1 MVDEIREI
9 IRKIARG
16 EKLTKREKE
25 KISKHSEREAKRTVE
40 KAKKKKKTISQPSVS
55 KPSIS
60 KPSKPSR
67 RSGGGGGVS
76 RPSEPKKKISVV
88 YIDEKGRYE
97 HMQEI
102 DPEKWE
108 RIKKKYGWKELKR
121 VEGRK
126 ILQSEVNKAISEDTG
141 KIPLVGGGTLY
152 YSKAKYEGKTPE
164 EIVEEVN
171 IKRAE
176 ESKVTIEK
184 LKSGEKSVWVTPENK
199 IIISGRHPPGGM
211 SEKTAEERGFRR
223 VSPENVEI
231 KEGKIIASV
240 PVGISKAPKE
250 PLKEATPE
258 EVVGALR
265 GSIKLGKAKK
275 EELIEL
281 TPEEYKGYEALL
293 TREEEAKKELK
304 KKEEELKRKKEE
316 ISREFEEMHPIAKGL
331 VSVAVGFKNI
341 PDIAE
346 LTYLKA
352 TGQEEKWREKR
363 AEMLTE
369 FKGLGKEIVEKP
381 TKGVPKALAETFT
394 EGASQLP
401 LYAGLGKVVTPVVG
415 GVMAKATQIGVKTG
429 ATAKGVVYGLGAVA
443 VTVPLVDVTM
453 EAIQGNM
460 QNVVRKSAQ
469 YGTELG
475 AFTLGAVSSQ
485 PLRVGLL
492 GGKKFKL
499 KFKPKKFKPTK
510 APKVKGEELPKTWA
524 RSPYWSDA
532 ETVHQNVV
540 RQMKI
545 IQKNALKPLESRELA
560 EVVKV
565 KFPKPLTKT
574 TPVVPKTEH
583 AFVIPKYAEVKPHQI
598 PLDFGKTIKLKG
610 AKIVGYDE
618 AGRITLLKGKRLY
631 YLEVA
636 EIEHIH
642 PDFVAYRIISVVK
655 GKPKV
660 VVKGFVKKS
669 AIRKMGEVALEKMKV
684 LSPEYVELRPTT
696 KPKIKTLKDI
706 VKDVDS
712 HYSSI
717 SKGLS
722 REGTSQKLRLKAPKT
737 KKSLTEKLAVKTATK
752 EKIRL
757 KVKARPKTLTQRLY
771 LHQKRMAKLQTQMKA
786 RQKLLSSLG
795 ITLDQLYKKGILP
808 MQTQRYMVKLR
819 EKARTKEEIRRRGLL
834 PLPILAQKPLQDI
847 TQIIDQQYSQVTRQI
862 TQQETITQPIQ
873 EQKPLLD
880 TDVVAPAKPRVKK
893 GRKGGGVGVPMLPF
907 AGTGIELLDSQYR
920 TVTKHIKHNIP
931 RVEKLLEL

>member
-1 MVDEIREI
+1 MA
-9 IRKIARG
+9 KK
-16 EKLTKREKE
+16 EKLVKMR
-25 KISKHSEREAKRTVE
+25 
-40 KAKKKKKTISQPSVS
+40 
-55 KPSIS
+55 KPSGEITNVPAGQVWRFKKRYHYTPVS
-60 KPSKPSR
+60 EGKKSSSSSR

-88 YIDEKGRYE
+88 YIDEKGRYS

-108 RIKKKYGWKELKR
+108 QTKKKYGWKEIKR

-141 KIPLVGGGTLY
+141 KIPLTSGGTLY

-171 IKRAE
+171 KRRIE

-184 LKSGEKSVWVTPENK
+184 LKSGEKSVWVTPEK
-199 IIISGRHPPGGM
+199 KLIISKGTKPPAGM
-211 SEKTAEERGFRR
+211 SEELAKERGFRR

-231 KEGKIIASV
+231 KEGKIIASI

-304 KKEEELKRKKEE
+304 KREEELKRKKEE

-331 VSVAVGFKNI
+331 VSVGVGLKNI

-381 TKGVPKALAETFT
+381 AKGVPKALAETFT
-394 EGASQLP
+394 EGAGQLP
-401 LYAGLGKVVTPVVG
+401 LYAGLGRLVTPVVG

-485 PLRVGLL
+485 PLKAGLL

-532 ETVHQNVV
+532 ETVHQNVI

-631 YLEVA
+631 HLEVA

-795 ITLDQLYKKGILP
+795 ITLDQLYRKGVLP
-808 MQTQRYMVKLR
+808 MQTQKYRVKL
-819 EKARTKEEIRRRGLL
+819 KEEEQERRRGLL
-834 PLPILAQKPLQDI
+834 PLPILAQKPLQDV

-873 EQKPLLD
+873 EQKPLLE
-880 TDVVAPAKPRVKK
+880 TDVVAPAKPKVKK
-893 GRKGGGVGVPMLPF
+893 GRKGGGVGVPLLPF